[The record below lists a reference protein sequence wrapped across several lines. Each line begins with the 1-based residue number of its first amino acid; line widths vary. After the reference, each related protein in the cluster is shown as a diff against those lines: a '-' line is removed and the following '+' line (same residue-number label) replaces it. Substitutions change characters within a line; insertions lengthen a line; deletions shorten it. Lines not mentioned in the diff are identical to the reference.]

1 MLPAKMGSWALR
13 VCGLSL
19 FSLWDTTLAHAVP
32 HTPVILRCFPA
43 VEECLR
49 SSLPEMEA
57 TSDALGRCP
66 LKGFKSQTG
75 K

>member
-1 MLPAKMGSWALR
+1 MAYPCSVSGIQLLPT
-13 VCGLSL
+13 LSH
-19 FSLWDTTLAHAVP
+19 TL
-32 HTPVILRCFPA
+32 PVILGCFPA